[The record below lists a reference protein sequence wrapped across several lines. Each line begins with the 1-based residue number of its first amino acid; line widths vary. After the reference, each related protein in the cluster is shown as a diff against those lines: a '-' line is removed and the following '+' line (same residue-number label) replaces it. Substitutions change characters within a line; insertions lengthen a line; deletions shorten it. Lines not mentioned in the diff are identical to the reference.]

1 MNWDQVEGN
10 WRQFKGRIVEKWG
23 KFTDDD
29 VDVIQ
34 GRREQ
39 LIGKIQEKYGVA
51 REEAERQVAEFLVA
65 VDDAISGRG
74 AAARR

>member
-10 WRQFKGRIVEKWG
+10 WRQFKGKIIEKWG

-29 VDVIQ
+29 VDVIE

-39 LIGKIQEKYGVA
+39 LIGKVQEKYGVV

>member
-10 WRQFKGRIVEKWG
+10 WRQLKGRVVEKWG
-23 KFTDDD
+23 KFTGDD
-29 VDVIQ
+29 VDVIK

-39 LIGKIQEKYGVA
+39 LIGKVQEKYGVA

-65 VDDAISGRG
+65 VYDAISGHG